1 MANRNDFKLLN
12 IKCLKYF
19 NLLKKE
25 YNIDDKNITEID
37 KKRFGF
43 YLFMLEDIC
52 NVKDFEDLIP
62 MITDKEF
69 NSVLFKN
76 NNDDCGVDAIHIDK
90 ENFVISLF
98 TFKYRENFDTSGQKV
113 NDVIITSK
121 FLNALELN
129 NTSNLSGK
137 IKSHADDIITYL
149 NSDNI
154 WKIKLYV
161 ISNENQVIKPST
173 PDLSAFAANNDLTI
187 IAIGLDYISEI
198 MSIRPQDIEAKLVVN
213 KDSILTYSENEI
225 STSKSYVIKLP
236 LIDLIRITSNNSTLR
251 IDYSLNNMEEL
262 SNVDIDY
269 SVLFDNVRG
278 FIKKSAYNDNIGKTL
293 KEYPEKFFMF
303 NNGITI
309 VAKEIKV
316 ISINA
321 NRKFLIELNGIQ
333 IVNGGQT
340 LRSIHKFNNMERSNL
355 TEYLSKGEVL
365 VRLFLVNDLD
375 DTKNKIAEF
384 TNSQNSISP
393 VDLKSL
399 RPEQIQLEQYL
410 SEKGIIYS
418 RKSGDIGLDEMK
430 DYEFK
435 ISMEKFGQILFAL
448 KGFPEKSSNQKKQI
462 FDKKYDDIFNSNE
475 FNIEDSEEII
485 KKYHEITNIYK
496 ELKFEFTE
504 QKGFYIL
511 YLNKKNLNKTL
522 IELIN
527 LFENSLN
534 EFGKDLEISNAR
546 KLIKIDFKNY
556 IDSIIK

>member
-19 NLLKKE
+19 KLLKKE

-90 ENFVISLF
+90 ENFLISLF

-187 IAIGLDYISEI
+187 IPIGLDYISEI

-430 DYEFK
+430 EYEFK